1 MPETLPATMTAIEIA
16 EPGGPEVLKSTERP
30 LPEPGAGEVLV
41 RVAAAG
47 VNRPDVFQR
56 QGSYPPPPGA
66 SDIPGLE
73 VAGEI
78 VALGPGVEGWRQ
90 GDTACALVT
99 GGGYAEYCP
108 APTAQLLPYPKGYDA
123 VRAAALPETFYTV
136 WHNVFDRA
144 RLRPGESILIH
155 GGSSGIGTT
164 AIQLAKAFGATVLTT
179 AGSEA
184 KCAACVELGAAR
196 AINYKTEDFAEA
208 VKAETEGGVDV
219 ILDMIGGAYLARNL
233 ASLALEGRLALIALL
248 GGRKAEI
255 NLGLMLMK
263 RLTIVGS
270 VLRSRPVA
278 EKAAIAERLL
288 AKVWPLLDSGEV
300 APVID
305 RTFALGD
312 AAEAHARME
321 SSVHIGKIM
330 LTVGG

>member
-1 MPETLPATMTAIEIA
+1 MPTIPATMMAVEIT
-16 EPGGPEVLKSTERP
+16 EPGGPEVLRLTERP
-30 LPEPGAGEVLV
+30 TPAPAKREVLIK
-41 RVAAAG
+41 VAAAG
-47 VNRPDVFQR
+47 VNRPDVSQR
-56 QGSYPPPPGA
+56 QGAYPPPPGA

-78 VALGPGVEGWRQ
+78 VALGAGVEGWRQ

-108 APTAQLLPYPKGYDA
+108 APAAQLLPYPKGYDA
-123 VRAAALPETFYTV
+123 VQAAALPETFYTV

-144 RLRPGESILIH
+144 RLKAGETILVH

-184 KCAACVELGAAR
+184 KCAACLKLGASR

-208 VKAETEGGVDV
+208 VKAEAEGGVDV
-219 ILDMIGGAYLARNL
+219 ILDMIGGAYLERNL

-248 GGRKAEI
+248 GGRTAEI

-263 RLTIVGS
+263 RLTISGS

-288 AKVWPLLDSGEV
+288 GKVWPLLDKGEV

-305 RTFALGD
+305 QTFALGD

-321 SSVHIGKIM
+321 TSAHIGKIM